1 RRHTRSKRDWSSDV
15 CSSDLTSA
23 VNKYQ
28 LEMFQVQYGTSN
40 IPTATVSLTAPDGK
54 TVQTAQTGQG
64 SVEAIYKTL
73 DALIKE
79 DLQLTDY
86 QLNSGGRGQD
96 ALAESHVQLI
106 VNGETMNGRG
116 TAQDVLQ
123 ASVNAFLNAVNRYI
137 IHQNTS
143 KEEPVVNK

>member
-64 SVEAIYKTL
+64 SVEALYKTL

-79 DLQLTDY
+79 DLQLTEI
-86 QLNSGGRGQD
+86 GR
-96 ALAESHVQLI
+96 
-106 VNGETMNGRG
+106 
-116 TAQDVLQ
+116 
-123 ASVNAFLNAVNRYI
+123 ASCRERIRQTVARW
-137 IHQNTS
+137 Q
-143 KEEPVVNK
+143 

>member
-1 RRHTRSKRDWSSDV
+1 LFLGKHSGRHAFKDRVNELGVNLSEEKLTEAFKMFKQLTDRKREVTDD
-15 CSSDLTSA
+15 DLYTILMEIQTDTSA

-64 SVEAIYKTL
+64 SVEALYKTL

-79 DLQLTDY
+79 DLQLTEI
-86 QLNSGGRGQD
+86 GR
-96 ALAESHVQLI
+96 
-106 VNGETMNGRG
+106 
-116 TAQDVLQ
+116 
-123 ASVNAFLNAVNRYI
+123 ASCRERIRQTVARW
-137 IHQNTS
+137 Q
-143 KEEPVVNK
+143 